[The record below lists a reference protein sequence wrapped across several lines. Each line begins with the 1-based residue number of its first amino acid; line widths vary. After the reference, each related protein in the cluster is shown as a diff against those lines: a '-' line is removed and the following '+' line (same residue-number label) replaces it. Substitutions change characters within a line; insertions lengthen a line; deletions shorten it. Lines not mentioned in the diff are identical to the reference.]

1 MKRLTT
7 IVFSC
12 FHIYAALA
20 QCGTKHLVFLKDK
33 HNNSYSLSNPH
44 EFLTQRAIDRRF
56 KYNLSCNEK
65 DLPISPTYIT
75 QIVRQGAQILYSLK
89 WFNAI
94 MITTD
99 NPMSLAAIKEFPFV
113 DHIATVSNYSPKG
126 MKIKKDIH
134 QVSSI
139 QPVKGAPLSASG
151 NFASCCSL
159 NYGNAWN
166 QVSMIG
172 LHNLHDLGFTGQG
185 MEIVILDAGFWDVDQ
200 GVAFSYLWQQDLI
213 LGTRDFV
220 DPGGNVF
227 IQHTHGESVLSVLAA
242 NLPGQIIGTAPDAAY
257 WLLRTEDAWGGE
269 YIEEEYN
276 WAAGAEFADS
286 VGADIITSSLGYT
299 TFDDSTFNH
308 IYADLDGNTTPA
320 VIAADLAASRGML
333 VVNCAGNLG
342 EDPWHY
348 ICTPA
353 DGDSVFSVGAVN
365 ESEVYQQF
373 SGKGPTADGRT
384 KPDVVAQGYNTAII
398 YGNGVLTVGTG
409 TSFSTPV
416 ISGALACLW
425 QSVSNVTADDVRT
438 AVRNTASKSN
448 SPDNFV
454 GWGIPDIMAARSS
467 LISLSSGP
475 SAETELHRFSLSPM
489 PFANTPK
496 LNHSQIMI
504 GPVLVEIYSASGQ
517 MVYKMDFS
525 ESLALPYEMTG
536 FSKLPAGLYFVRVQ
550 CESYHE
556 ILHAIK
562 R

>member
-1 MKRLTT
+1 MKRLTI
-7 IVFSC
+7 IVFLC
-12 FHIYAALA
+12 FHIYVALA
-20 QCGTKHLVFLKDK
+20 QCGIKHLVFLKDK
-33 HNNSYSLSNPH
+33 HNNPYSLSNPQ
-44 EFLTQRAIDRRF
+44 EFLTQRAIDRRL

-65 DLPISPTYIT
+65 DLPISPAYMA

-89 WFNAI
+89 WFNVV

-99 NPMSLAAIKEFPFV
+99 NPLSLTAIRELPFV
-113 DHIATVSNYSPKG
+113 DHITTVSNYGQKG
-126 MKIKKDIH
+126 TKIKKGMH
-134 QVSSI
+134 QISSI
-139 QPVKGAPLSASG
+139 QPIKMAPLSASCNSVSGG
-151 NFASCCSL
+151 NL
-159 NYGNAWN
+159 DYGNAWN

-200 GVAFSYLWQQDLI
+200 GAAFSYLWQKGLI

-299 TFDDSTFNH
+299 TFDDSTSNH
-308 IYADLDGNTTPA
+308 TYSDLDGNTTPA

-348 ICTPA
+348 ISTPA
-353 DGDSVFSVGAVN
+353 DGDSVFAVGAVD
-365 ESEVYQQF
+365 ESGVYQQF

-448 SPDNFV
+448 SPDNYV

-475 SAETELHRFSLSPM
+475 SDETEFHTFRLSPM
-489 PFANTPK
+489 PFANTLK
-496 LNHSQIMI
+496 LNLSHVMG
-504 GPVLVEIYSASGQ
+504 GPVKVEIYSASGQ
-517 MVYKMDFS
+517 MVYGMDFPVS
-525 ESLALPYEMTG
+525 SALQYEMAG
-536 FSKLPAGLYFVRVQ
+536 FGKLPAGLYVVRVR
-550 CESYHE
+550 CENHHE

>member
-1 MKRLTT
+1 M
-7 IVFSC
+7 
-12 FHIYAALA
+12 YAALA
-20 QCGTKHLVFLKDK
+20 QCGIKHLVFLKDK
-33 HNNSYSLSNPH
+33 HNNSYDLSNPQG
-44 EFLTQRAIDRRF
+44 FLTQQAIDRRIR
-56 KYNLSCNEK
+56 YNIPCNEQ
-65 DLPISPTYIT
+65 DLPVSPAYVT
-75 QIVRQGAQILYSLK
+75 QIVRHGAKVLYPLK
-89 WFNAI
+89 WFNAV

-99 NPMSLAAIKEFPFV
+99 NPVSLAAISALPFV
-113 DHIATVSNYSPKG
+113 DHVSAVSNDSRKG
-126 MKIKKDIH
+126 TAIKKGTQQI
-134 QVSSI
+134 SSI
-139 QPVKGAPLSASG
+139 QPVKMAPLSASG
-151 NFASCCSL
+151 NSASGGNL

-185 MEIVILDAGFWDVDQ
+185 MKIVILDAGFWDVDK
-200 GVAFSYLWQQDLI
+200 GIAFSYLWQQGLI

-227 IQHTHGESVLSVLAA
+227 IQHTHGESVLSVMAA

-286 VGADIITSSLGYT
+286 VGADIITSSLAYT
-299 TFDDSTFNH
+299 TFDDSTSNH
-308 IYADLDGNTTPA
+308 TYSDLDGNTTPA

-342 EDPWHY
+342 DVAWHY
-348 ICTPA
+348 ISTPA
-353 DGDSVFSVGAVN
+353 DGDSVFTVGAVN

-425 QSVSNVTADDVRT
+425 QSVSNVTANDVRT
-438 AVRNTASKSN
+438 AVRNTASRSN

-454 GWGIPDIMAARSS
+454 GWGIPDMMAARSS

-475 SAETELHRFSLSPM
+475 SAETELHGFSLSPM
-489 PFANTPK
+489 PFTNTLT
-496 LNHSQIMI
+496 LNLLHGMT
-504 GPVLVEIYSASGQ
+504 GPVLVEMYSASGQ
-517 MVYKMDFS
+517 MVYRMEFAAS
-525 ESLALPYEMTG
+525 TALHYEMAG
-536 FSKLPAGLYFVRVQ
+536 LGKLPAGLYVLRVW
-550 CESYHE
+550 CENRQE
-556 ILHAIK
+556 ILRAIK